1 MFYYLLYGDKSKA
14 TNLPGCNEPFTLK
27 RYKEEIDKAYTRITL
42 YLCPCSDHIT
52 SVWNDFDCDCD
63 TDGSGTCELQPQQ
76 PTLAIE
82 PEPTLAIEPEPTLA
96 IEPEQPPTTIES
108 QCPICF
114 VRFPIQ
120 QIEEH
125 ADNCS
130 EWLVESEEPVE
141 LIESSGS
148 DVEELKEPEPDVSQ
162 HKRLLKEQI
171 VRCAK
176 DLSTEVKRVLC
187 EENLFGKTLRMPGKA
202 KSSHFPI

>member
-1 MFYYLLYGDKSKA
+1 
-14 TNLPGCNEPFTLK
+14 
-27 RYKEEIDKAYTRITL
+27 
-42 YLCPCSDHIT
+42 
-52 SVWNDFDCDCD
+52 
-63 TDGSGTCELQPQQ
+63 
-76 PTLAIE
+76 
-82 PEPTLAIEPEPTLA
+82 LA
-96 IEPEQPPTTIES
+96 IEPEQPPTTIEY

-130 EWLVESEEPVE
+130 EWLAESEEPVE